1 MYWHKPCGKLD
12 RHALMMNLKSSSRNF
27 AYIPSPIRTT
37 ADLGFERNFLNYS
50 TLLVLA
56 LMQEELIMD
65 KKVTVIG
72 AGNVGATAAQRL
84 AEKELCDVV
93 LVDIV
98 EGVPQGKA
106 LDLTEAAPIEKH
118 DAKLTGA
125 NSYETSAGSDIVII
139 TAGIPRKPGMSRD
152 DLIKTNMNIMKTV
165 TAEASKHSPDA
176 ILIIVSNPL
185 DAMCHVA
192 YEASQF
198 PKNRVIGMAGVL
210 DSARYRTFLADAI
223 GVAPADVNA
232 MVMGIHGDKM
242 LPMPRLANVAGI
254 PVTDL
259 LSEDQ
264 INEIVKRTQMGGIEI
279 VNHLKT
285 GSAFFTPGLSAIEM
299 AESIVKDSKRVL
311 PCAAYLEGEFGIS
324 GCFLGVPVVLGA
336 NGVERIVEF
345 ELTDEEK
352 AALNESVAAVQEQM
366 AATGL

>member
-1 MYWHKPCGKLD
+1 
-12 RHALMMNLKSSSRNF
+12 
-27 AYIPSPIRTT
+27 
-37 ADLGFERNFLNYS
+37 
-50 TLLVLA
+50 
-56 LMQEELIMD
+56 
-65 KKVTVIG
+65 
-72 AGNVGATAAQRL
+72 
-84 AEKELCDVV
+84 
-93 LVDIV
+93 
-98 EGVPQGKA
+98 
-106 LDLTEAAPIEKH
+106 
-118 DAKLTGA
+118 
-125 NSYETSAGSDIVII
+125 
-139 TAGIPRKPGMSRD
+139 MSRD
-152 DLIKTNMNIMKTV
+152 DLLAKNVAIVKSC
-165 TAEASKHSPDA
+165 AEEAAKHSPDCV
-176 ILIIVSNPL
+176 LIVVTNPI
-185 DAMCHVA
+185 DAMVYTA
-192 YEASQF
+192 FKVSGF
-198 PKNRVIGMAGVL
+198 PRNRVIGMAGVL

-254 PVTDL
+254 PITDL

-299 AESIVKDSKRVL
+299 AEAIVKDSKRVL

-336 NGVERIVEF
+336 KGVERIVEF